1 MASRK
6 QCSSQPPKKKHCK
19 IMIFFH
25 QAPSSDE
32 STPAEIDTE
41 IDSETE
47 DDAVDVAVVEEPTAG
62 PSTESD
68 HDAGMQIHIRPVA
81 RGDKNYVRAIV
92 NQHVTSPAG
101 DSFPVRS
108 ADHVWLFTRNCRAP
122 HSMYRRR
129 RLTRGCVYQPLG

>member
-19 IMIFFH
+19 ITIFFH

-32 STPAEIDTE
+32 STPTEIDTE

-68 HDAGMQIHIRPVA
+68 HDVEDEDSTQRSDTQHARSNTQSTGNVKLHKKVKICKKRKSGVA
-81 RGDKNYVRAIV
+81 AEWLTTYSWLLAVKNE
-92 NQHVTSPAG
+92 QG
-101 DSFPVRS
+101 
-108 ADHVWLFTRNCRAP
+108 
-122 HSMYRRR
+122 
-129 RLTRGCVYQPLG
+129 RLYFLI